1 MAINARLAKVTL
13 DKGTEQYPAKT
24 SLTIENGVLVKF
36 TPGTGA
42 DVAGAWDDIV
52 WVSLTEG
59 TNVSDV
65 LVIPTDDLDTVIL
78 SIDPVTAGDVDE
90 TNINQ
95 YFDLTVSGLEQ
106 KVLGNTASATTGQVR
121 LLRVL
126 NDGAEGEFKIVNA

>member
-42 DVAGAWDDIV
+42 DVAGAWDSIV

-78 SIDPVTAGDVDE
+78 SIDPVTSGDVDE
-90 TNINQ
+90 SNINQ
-95 YFDLTVSGLEQ
+95 YFDLTVDGLEQ